1 MMRKYLLIL
10 LLPIATMVKG
20 QTVLEDQFQFNF
32 LALNPAMTGARETF
46 SLNGM
51 FGNQFNG
58 TLRPQQVYQLFSM
71 DGSIQEGRGGLG
83 LQAYNSNI
91 VGFNNAGAKISYA
104 YRQKFGDV
112 FSVALGADAGFIY
125 QPTILSGVGLKQMFP
140 YAGLGGLFA
149 TDQFF
154 VSVSKPVLFI
164 SDSGPF
170 NSKKPLYTMIG
181 FSLGDVENMMLNLSG
196 TMESNK
202 DAKANFFITAKV
214 WFKQKAGFGIIYRSE
229 NSLGGSG
236 KINKA
241 VPMVEF
247 QLGESFRLGGSYD
260 FKPLAYPNNAS
271 TGAFQ
276 QRGIFQLYLR
286 YEFIRDD
293 MNTNNRMKYY

>member
-1 MMRKYLLIL
+1 MMRKYLLLL
-10 LLPIATMVKG
+10 LLPITTLVKA

-32 LALNPAMTGARETF
+32 LALNPAMTGARESF

-71 DGSIQEGRGGLG
+71 DGPIQEGRGGLG

-91 VGFNNAGAKISYA
+91 AGFNNAGAKVSYA

-112 FSVALGADAGFIY
+112 FTVALGADAGFIY
-125 QPTILSGVGLKQMFP
+125 QPTIVTGQGIKQMFP
-140 YAGLGGLFA
+140 YAGLGGLFS
-149 TDQFF
+149 TNQFF
-154 VSVSKPVLFI
+154 LSVSKPVLFI
-164 SDSGPF
+164 NDGLF
-170 NSKKPLYTMIG
+170 NSKKPLYTMLG
-181 FSLGDVENMMLNLSG
+181 FSLGEMENVMLNMSG
-196 TMESNK
+196 TLETNK
-202 DAKANFFITAKV
+202 GASANFFITAKA

-229 NSLGGSG
+229 APFGT
-236 KINKA
+236 KINKI

-260 FKPLAYPNNAS
+260 FKPMAYPNS
-271 TGAFQ
+271 SSQGAFQ

-286 YEFIRDD
+286 YDFIRDGD
-293 MNTNNRMKYY
+293 SNNRMKYY